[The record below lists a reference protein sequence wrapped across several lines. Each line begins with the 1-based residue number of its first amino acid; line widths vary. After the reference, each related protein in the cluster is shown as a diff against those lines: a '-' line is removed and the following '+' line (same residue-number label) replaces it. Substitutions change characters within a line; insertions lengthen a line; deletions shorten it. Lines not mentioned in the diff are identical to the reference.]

1 MESANRQLSGGNLV
15 GCRDTKMLVLRV
27 LFERKK
33 MKTFEYCFT
42 APSSDIQH
50 DMLVTMLAEIG
61 FDSFMDDNFGL
72 RAYCSEEN
80 RDDSAVENLLS
91 DPVFFDVHLLKVET
105 MPDKDWNELW
115 EASYQPVVINER
127 CRVRAPFHEPDPSF
141 EFDLVIEPK
150 MSFGTANHETTA
162 QIISLMLETDFQGK
176 EVLDMGS
183 GTAVLAILA
192 KKLGASRTVAIDND
206 EWAYRNAFTNCELN
220 GISDIEI
227 VLGDASS
234 IKGEFDR
241 VLANINRNILM
252 RDMHLYV
259 AAMRPQAHIFFSGF
273 YTEDLPSIQ
282 AEAER
287 LGLRYH
293 RHLSRNNWVAAE
305 FVK

>member
-1 MESANRQLSGGNLV
+1 
-15 GCRDTKMLVLRV
+15 
-27 LFERKK
+27 
-33 MKTFEYCFT
+33 MKTFEYSFT

-50 DMLVTMLAEIG
+50 DMLTTMLSEIG
-61 FDSFMDDNFGL
+61 FDSFMDEDRCL
-72 RAYCSEEN
+72 KAYCSVES
-80 RDDSAVENLLS
+80 RDDVAVGNLLDEPSFS
-91 DPVFFDVHLLKVET
+91 DIRLLKVEE

-115 EASYQPVVINER
+115 EASYQPVVVNER
-127 CRVRAPFHEPDPSF
+127 CRVRAPFHEPAPSY

-162 QIISLMLETDFQGK
+162 QIIQLMLEMDFKGK

-192 KKLGASRTVAIDND
+192 KKLGAAHTVAIDND

-227 VLGDASS
+227 VLGDASAIQGS
-234 IKGEFDR
+234 FDM
-241 VLANINRNILM
+241 VLANINRNILL
-252 RDMHLYV
+252 RDMQHYV
-259 AAMRPQAHIFFSGF
+259 AAMRPNAHIFFSGF
-273 YTEDLPSIQ
+273 YTEDLESIK

-287 LGLRYH
+287 LGLHYC
-293 RHLSRNNWVAAE
+293 RHLSRNNWVAVE

>member
-1 MESANRQLSGGNLV
+1 
-15 GCRDTKMLVLRV
+15 
-27 LFERKK
+27 
-33 MKTFEYCFT
+33 MKTFEYIFT

-50 DMLVTMLAEIG
+50 DMLVTMLAGIG
-61 FDSFMDDNFGL
+61 FDSFMDDERSL
-72 RAYCSEEN
+72 KAYCSADN
-80 RDDSAVENLLS
+80 RDDMAVENLLLEPSFS
-91 DPVFFDVHLLKVET
+91 DIQLLKVEE

-115 EASYQPVVINER
+115 EASYQPVLVNER
-127 CRVRAPFHEPDPSF
+127 CRVRAPFHDPDPSF

-162 QIISLMLETDFQGK
+162 QIIQLMLETDFQGK

-192 KKLGASRTVAIDND
+192 KKLGAARTVAIDND

-227 VLGDASS
+227 VLGDAQS
-234 IKGEFDR
+234 IEGSFDV
-241 VLANINRNILM
+241 VLANINRNILL
-252 RDMHLYV
+252 RDMCFYV
-259 AAMRPQAHIFFSGF
+259 NAMRPAAHIFFSGF
-273 YTEDLPSIQ
+273 YTEDLDSIK

-287 LGLRYH
+287 LGLRYQ
-293 RHLSRNNWVAAE
+293 RHLSKNNWVAAE

>member
-1 MESANRQLSGGNLV
+1 
-15 GCRDTKMLVLRV
+15 
-27 LFERKK
+27 
-33 MKTFEYCFT
+33 MKTFEYTFT

-50 DMLVTMLAEIG
+50 DMLITMLAELG
-61 FDSFMDDNFGL
+61 FDSFMDDAMGL
-72 RAYCSEEN
+72 KAYCSEDS
-80 RDDSAVENLLS
+80 RDDAAVGNLLNEPSFS
-91 DPVFFDVHLLKVET
+91 DIQLLKVEE

-115 EASYQPVVINER
+115 EASYQPVVVNER

-162 QIISLMLETDFQGK
+162 QIITLMLETDFQGK
-176 EVLDMGS
+176 DVLDMGS

-192 KKLGASRTVAIDND
+192 KKLGAAKTVAIDND
-206 EWAYRNAFTNCELN
+206 EWAYRNAFTNVALN

-227 VLGDASS
+227 ILGDASA
-234 IKGEFDR
+234 IQGGFDV
-241 VLANINRNILM
+241 VLANINRNILL
-252 RDMHLYV
+252 RDMHCYV
-259 AAMRPQAHIFFSGF
+259 DAMRPGAHIFFSGF
-273 YTEDLPSIQ
+273 YTEDLQSIK

-305 FVK
+305 FCK